1 MSSLSNTNNVAQI
14 VYAIIESL
22 ATVST
27 LIFFILRSQRKLDKR
42 LDRIE
47 YALWNDGQTGLVQ
60 ESVRQAEKIDLLVE
74 KQSGIIATVEGLKV
88 RRARA

>member
-1 MSSLSNTNNVAQI
+1 MFWSNANSVANTI
-14 VYAIIESL
+14 WSVVDSL
-22 ATVST
+22 ATIGTVVF
-27 LIFFILRSQRKLDKR
+27 LFAKFQRKLDKR

-60 ESVRQAEKIDLLVE
+60 ESQKQAAKID
-74 KQSGIIATVEGLKV
+74 SIIENQQEIKTDVAVLKS